1 MSNEKRAV
9 LVIDD
14 DRLSRRL
21 CADILAEEGYAVTTA
36 GDAAEGLARAW
47 MDLPD
52 LVVMD
57 VELPGMNGVDATRA
71 LRADPRSQS
80 MPVLMLT
87 AQALS
92 FSPDDAAR
100 AGATAFVRKP
110 LRFPEFQQTVAQLLG
125 RSGAVGRALV
135 ALVLGSMLGPREANA
150 EVRYE
155 VPGELRL
162 RVDSLGDFA
171 LDDTSRSGGQT
182 WARHLLR
189 VSPVVTSA
197 WVDLHLRLD
206 LQTGQSFGEVAPA
219 GAAFVERRAG
229 EPLDRY
235 DGWQTFL
242 PRQAWLEAKQS
253 RVDVRVGLVPS
264 HWGLGLLENAGE
276 PEPPFD
282 ARGHA
287 RPHAFGEAWTGDH
300 VAGIALGA
308 RPFAGAGPSSLSDV
322 RFDATGEIVYEDED
336 ANALSGDEAR
346 RVSLSVEHLGGEQA
360 LGALVSWRTQTSE
373 AGRAEAWTTGQA
385 YVRGALSLGD
395 GWGVLGAEAE
405 VGARFEDT
413 AGDQAPLDQLAGLG
427 RAWVEDPNRGMVWAA
442 EVGYASGLAFDPH
455 QRVGVVL
462 FNEVLRRSHLRAA
475 ERASVRP
482 NDLAQVAT
490 PELQLDGAV
499 HQAAYVRPSWTWR
512 PGRWTCAVGGLS
524 AWATAPWTDP
534 AGGTTSGGALNV
546 WGQPAARFFGVELDG
561 AVGYRAPFAPL
572 RTVGVGLEGG
582 VLLPGD
588 ALEGLS
594 RGPVGRIEARVDVAF

>member
-1 MSNEKRAV
+1 MPGSSTS
-9 LVIDD
+9 I
-14 DRLSRRL
+14 
-21 CADILAEEGYAVTTA
+21 TTKSGGSA
-36 GDAAEGLARAW
+36 HA
-47 MDLPD
+47 
-52 LVVMD
+52 
-57 VELPGMNGVDATRA
+57 RA
-71 LRADPRSQS
+71 LRADPRSQAT
-80 MPVLMLT
+80 PVLMLT

-110 LRFPEFQQTVAQLLG
+110 LRFPEFQQTIAQLLG

-189 VSPVVTSA
+189 VSPVVTGG

-206 LQTGQSFGEVAPA
+206 LQTGQSFGEIAPA

-253 RVDVRVGLVPS
+253 PVDLRVGLMPS

-300 VAGIALGA
+300 VAGISLGA
-308 RPFAGAGPSSLSDV
+308 RPFAGAGPASLSDV

-336 ANALSGDEAR
+336 ANALSGDESR
-346 RVSLSVEHLGGEQA
+346 RVSLSVENLGGEHA

-373 AGRAEAWTTGQA
+373 AGRAEA
-385 YVRGALSLGD
+385 
-395 GWGVLGAEAE
+395 
-405 VGARFEDT
+405 
-413 AGDQAPLDQLAGLG
+413 
-427 RAWVEDPNRGMVWAA
+427 
-442 EVGYASGLAFDPH
+442 
-455 QRVGVVL
+455 
-462 FNEVLRRSHLRAA
+462 
-475 ERASVRP
+475 
-482 NDLAQVAT
+482 
-490 PELQLDGAV
+490 
-499 HQAAYVRPSWTWR
+499 
-512 PGRWTCAVGGLS
+512 LS
-524 AWATAPWTDP
+524 AALKWDRRRTSLKSTTP
-534 AGGTTSGGALNV
+534 A
-546 WGQPAARFFGVELDG
+546 R
-561 AVGYRAPFAPL
+561 
-572 RTVGVGLEGG
+572 
-582 VLLPGD
+582 
-588 ALEGLS
+588 
-594 RGPVGRIEARVDVAF
+594 